1 MRRIYNYGANI
12 PLIGLVLEVCMLT
25 LWLLQVRIKPNNRVP
40 NFATDFPPKRN
51 VTGSRIV
58 INCRNFLR
66 PEHSGVNVWVESI
79 CNELR
84 NKHQITILCQGSLLF
99 SKETIIKNDIEIKC
113 LPTLKNLRL
122 RKLPLNALWMHS
134 VNKEIA
140 GIKNKTTLI
149 TPMNLA
155 APFGLTFN
163 EYVNQIVLLLTDDR
177 RHKHPRLT
185 IRQIKNEVKLNKR
198 QKEIVRREK
207 SILQNTRNSFIADSN
222 AIVRELEEL
231 YEISI
236 SNRTQVNYIDIP
248 KDGCVATKKEKT
260 VLFVGRCDKRKGLNI
275 YLDVYEKLRHDFPNW
290 NFTVATSKGDD
301 GQTYKRLHELRNR
314 GNNLR
319 IFLNI
324 NDEEKHKVLNSSAI
338 ALLPSYYESFGI
350 TGVEAMQHGCAL
362 ISSRIGGIP
371 EVVNDAGILVDPE
384 SAEEFEQQLREI
396 MINEQK
402 SIKLGKS
409 AKLQALK
416 LANQT
421 KKFSIDPESFGK
433 IGIT

>member
-1 MRRIYNYGANI
+1 
-12 PLIGLVLEVCMLT
+12 
-25 LWLLQVRIKPNNRVP
+25 
-40 NFATDFPPKRN
+40 
-51 VTGSRIV
+51 
-58 INCRNFLR
+58 
-66 PEHSGVNVWVESI
+66 
-79 CNELR
+79 
-84 NKHQITILCQGSLLF
+84 LLF
-99 SKETIIKNDIEIKC
+99 SKKTFIKNDIEIKC
-113 LPTLKNLRL
+113 LPVLKNLRL
-122 RKLPLNALWMHS
+122 RKLPLNSSWMDS
-134 VNKEIA
+134 VNNEIA
-140 GIKNKTTLI
+140 RVNNETTLI

-155 APFGLTFN
+155 APFGLTCN
-163 EYVNQIVLLLTDDR
+163 EYITQIVLLLTDDR

-185 IRQIKNEVKLNKR
+185 LQQIKNEIKLTKR

-207 SILQNTRNSFIADSN
+207 SILQSTKNSFIADSN

-248 KDGCVATKKEKT
+248 QDGCVAIKKEKT
-260 VLFVGRCDKRKGLNI
+260 VLFIGRCDKRKGLNI
-275 YLDVYEKLRHDFPNW
+275 YLDVYEKLRSEFPNW

-301 GQTYKRLHELRNR
+301 GETYKRLHELGNM

-319 IFLNI
+319 IFLSI
-324 NDEEKHKVLNSSAI
+324 NDEEKHKILNSSAI

-350 TGVEAMQHGCAL
+350 TGVESMQHGCAL

-371 EVVNDAGILVDPE
+371 EVVNDGGILVDPG
-384 SAEEFEQQLREI
+384 SAQEFEQQLKEI

-402 SIKLGKS
+402 LIKLGKS

-421 KKFSIDPESFGK
+421 KKFSIDPDSFGK
-433 IGIT
+433 FGIT